1 MKLKLKQE
9 NLMFTLTLIEESPQ
23 KNNLAEM
30 DEHIDDKERYDRLM
44 G

>member
-1 MKLKLKQE
+1 MKLKPEQE
-9 NLMFTLTLIEESPQ
+9 NIMFTLTLIKESPQ
-23 KNNLAEM
+23 KNLAEM